1 MRAYKK
7 STCKQSLQIAY
18 MLFYS
23 ITKRQLMSFLLFPV
37 YNKILYLC
45 IINHVFIKSISAVCD
60 IAVDKREV
68 CQPVFV
74 RCSYVKKVVTRS
86 VNIAYRYIVTNWHR
100 HIVTLFG
107 LIELSP
113 RTYNKKTS
121 ATSAQIIKTYIFI
134 MLRSVGAHLKPKHT
148 VGIVECA
155 TAHNDVAVMKALA
168 SKRQAAMHLAISAIL
183 HHNII
188 VYASSG

>member
-1 MRAYKK
+1 MPFHCYSDAHFLYNRCRLLTFTTLRLRTITGDFPHEILYFPKSTVMRAYKK

-45 IINHVFIKSISAVCD
+45 IINHVFIKSISAVSD
-60 IAVDKREV
+60 IAVDKRKV

-86 VNIAYRYIVTNWHR
+86 VNIAY
-100 HIVTLFG
+100 
-107 LIELSP
+107 
-113 RTYNKKTS
+113 
-121 ATSAQIIKTYIFI
+121 
-134 MLRSVGAHLKPKHT
+134 
-148 VGIVECA
+148 
-155 TAHNDVAVMKALA
+155 
-168 SKRQAAMHLAISAIL
+168 
-183 HHNII
+183 
-188 VYASSG
+188 